1 MGSLPECLLGLPPK
15 TIGFSIAWYEIRDSS
30 VVFPKQGEHYPG
42 EMMTEMDLELQARS
56 LADLVEYQAES
67 VVSRALLTK
76 STGSVTLF
84 AFDKDQ
90 SLSEHTT
97 PYDALVLAVDGE
109 LEITIAGDP
118 RRLARGDLLLMP
130 ANKPHAVHATARSK
144 MVLIM
149 IRE

>member
-1 MGSLPECLLGLPPK
+1 
-15 TIGFSIAWYEIRDSS
+15 
-30 VVFPKQGEHYPG
+30 
-42 EMMTEMDLELQARS
+42 MTEMDLEDKAQS
-56 LADLVEYQAES
+56 LADMVEYQAGS

-118 RRLARGDLLLMP
+118 RRLARGDVLLMP